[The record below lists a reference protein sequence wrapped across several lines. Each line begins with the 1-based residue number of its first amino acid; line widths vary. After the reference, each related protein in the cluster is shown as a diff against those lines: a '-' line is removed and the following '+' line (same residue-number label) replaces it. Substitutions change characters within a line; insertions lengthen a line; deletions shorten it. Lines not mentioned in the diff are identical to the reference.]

1 MIVKAEWNEKEEEA
15 FRETEEE
22 RHIGAVIKSA
32 AFTVSFL
39 LKSLERNEKFW
50 FDLPDGKLIIFLPV
64 EKWFWLENEICKFSL
79 GKDIFEIWKCNNS
92 WNWSIS
98 KHLRGAIFK
107 IFSNHGGI
115 MTQFQH

>member
-39 LKSLERNEKFW
+39 LKSLERNEKF
-50 FDLPDGKLIIFLPV
+50 
-64 EKWFWLENEICKFSL
+64 
-79 GKDIFEIWKCNNS
+79 
-92 WNWSIS
+92 
-98 KHLRGAIFK
+98 
-107 IFSNHGGI
+107 
-115 MTQFQH
+115 